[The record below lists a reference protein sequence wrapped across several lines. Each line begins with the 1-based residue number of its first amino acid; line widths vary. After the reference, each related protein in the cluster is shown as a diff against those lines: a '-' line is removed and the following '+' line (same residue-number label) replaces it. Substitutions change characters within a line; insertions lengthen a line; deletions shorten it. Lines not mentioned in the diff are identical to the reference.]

1 MNQSFNVSNF
11 LNLNVGVIQN
21 PTPFSLTILDNASS
35 TEGNATSFVDGP
47 ISKVGNDGFVFPTG
61 DVDDQNVNHWARIKM
76 SAPTNRNSNFSAIYK
91 AIPYS
96 NLTPVNTP
104 LTAVSVNEHWGLTR
118 LASNS
123 QVKVALY
130 WENANA
136 SDIIDCNELSVASWN
151 GNSWDNQLGAI
162 TGTCGGNNS
171 GTIETTNSLND
182 FNFFTFGNLGQ
193 VTTQEITLCNGESV
207 NIGTNTYSTNGVYLD
222 VLTDQFGNDSTVIST
237 IDVLNPIVSNESF
250 TLCFGDSIQINGTFY
265 DLESTVENVYTS
277 AIGCDS
283 TVVSIISILD
293 QITHNQTIN
302 LCAGESIVIDGQT
315 YTTPSTASET
325 LLSAVGCDS
334 TVNYNIQFYNPVNVD
349 VSQNGL
355 TLTSLNTNAISY
367 QWIDCETNASIPNQ
381 TASNFT
387 FTANGS
393 VKVIVIDANNCSDT
407 SACFSVNDLAV
418 NELNPQNL
426 ISISPNPSSSI
437 FNINGIDQKEIR
449 NIEVFDNSG
458 KLCWKQN
465 PTKNESTSIDLSNLA
480 QGIYQLFI
488 TTDKTFQFKIVKE

>member
-1 MNQSFNVSNF
+1 
-11 LNLNVGVIQN
+11 
-21 PTPFSLTILDNASS
+21 
-35 TEGNATSFVDGP
+35 
-47 ISKVGNDGFVFPTG
+47 
-61 DVDDQNVNHWARIKM
+61 
-76 SAPTNRNSNFSAIYK
+76 
-91 AIPYS
+91 
-96 NLTPVNTP
+96 
-104 LTAVSVNEHWGLTR
+104 
-118 LASNS
+118 
-123 QVKVALY
+123 
-130 WENANA
+130 
-136 SDIIDCNELSVASWN
+136 
-151 GNSWDNQLGAI
+151 
-162 TGTCGGNNS
+162 
-171 GTIETTNSLND
+171 
-182 FNFFTFGNLGQ
+182 
-193 VTTQEITLCNGESV
+193 
-207 NIGTNTYSTNGVYLD
+207 
-222 VLTDQFGNDSTVIST
+222 
-237 IDVLNPIVSNESF
+237 
-250 TLCFGDSIQINGTFY
+250 
-265 DLESTVENVYTS
+265 
-277 AIGCDS
+277 
-283 TVVSIISILD
+283 VSIISILD